1 MMIQPAARS
10 SSSQAP
16 QLPEHSGRAPHS
28 SVITPQCFFW
38 PPGSVFEPQQARYD
52 RQDEHLACS
61 NLVAF
66 QDHLQGE
73 HLKADCCSCT
83 TMHSAPTLLFLH
95 SHHNMGIQGRHHIQ
109 SFFGSMLETQT
120 PPLLLQVHQ
129 RKEAFCLKACTLCSS
144 YAGSTTRVGSLRL
157 LVEKS

>member
-1 MMIQPAARS
+1 MMMQPAARS

-16 QLPEHSGRAPHS
+16 QLPEHSGHAPRS

-52 RQDEHLACS
+52 RQDEHLVCS

-66 QDHLQGE
+66 QDYQQGD
-73 HLKADCCSCT
+73 LKADCCSRT

-95 SHHNMGIQGRHHIQ
+95 SHHNMGIPGCHQ
-109 SFFGSMLETQT
+109 TQT
-120 PPLLLQVHQ
+120 PPLPPQVHQ
-129 RKEAFCLKACTLCSS
+129 RKEA
-144 YAGSTTRVGSLRL
+144 
-157 LVEKS
+157 LVSKPVPCVHHTQEAQPA

>member
-83 TMHSAPTLLFLH
+83 TMHSAPTLLYLH
-95 SHHNMGIQGRHHIQ
+95 SHHNPGASSRPVILWKHAGDTNAPVATASSSEER
-109 SFFGSMLETQT
+109 GL
-120 PPLLLQVHQ
+120 
-129 RKEAFCLKACTLCSS
+129 CLKACTLCSS
-144 YAGSTTRVGSLRL
+144 YAGSRTRVGSLRL

>member
-1 MMIQPAARS
+1 MHHV
-10 SSSQAP
+10 QAS
-16 QLPEHSGRAPHS
+16 LHL
-28 SVITPQCFFW
+28 SVFYW

-52 RQDEHLACS
+52 RQDEQLACS

-66 QDHLQGE
+66 QDYQQGE
-73 HLKADCCSCT
+73 HLKADCCSRT

-95 SHHNMGIQGRHHIQ
+95 SHHNTGIHGRHHVL
-109 SFFGSMLETQT
+109 SFFGSMPETQASPL
-120 PPLLLQVHQ
+120 PPQVHQ
-129 RKEAFCLKACTLCSS
+129 RKEALLKACTLCSS

>member
-1 MMIQPAARS
+1 MIQPAARS
-10 SSSQAP
+10 SSSKRRSYQSIRGMHHIQAS
-16 QLPEHSGRAPHS
+16 LHL
-28 SVITPQCFFW
+28 SVFFW

-66 QDHLQGE
+66 QDHQQGE

-144 YAGSTTRVGSLRL
+144 YAGSTARVGSLRL